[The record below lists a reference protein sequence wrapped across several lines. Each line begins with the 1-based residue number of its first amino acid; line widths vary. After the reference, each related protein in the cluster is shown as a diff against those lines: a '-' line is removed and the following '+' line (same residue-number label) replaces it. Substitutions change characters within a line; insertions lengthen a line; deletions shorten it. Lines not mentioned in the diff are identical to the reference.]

1 MEYQIITKYE
11 YHKERETIINMIKKL
26 FKDDDS
32 KITNIQDFSNHLD
45 FIFADEMT
53 NESFLILNI
62 ENGKLLSMIN
72 FLQYNNIENLWCLFS
87 VFTLKSERRKGYA
100 ENILKFGIDEVK
112 KRKAKYLLSG
122 IEADNLS
129 SIKLHEKLGFKYSGK
144 MWDELADG
152 FPENHLGYIYE
163 F

>member
-1 MEYQIITKYE
+1 
-11 YHKERETIINMIKKL
+11 
-26 FKDDDS
+26 
-32 KITNIQDFSNHLD
+32 
-45 FIFADEMT
+45 MT

-62 ENGKLLSMIN
+62 KNGKLLSMIN

-100 ENILKFGIDEVK
+100 EDILKFGVNEVK
-112 KRKAKYLLSG
+112 KKKAKYLLSG
-122 IEADNLS
+122 IEPDNLS
-129 SIKLHEKLGFKYSGK
+129 SIKLHEKVGFKYSGK
-144 MWDELADG
+144 MWNELADG

>member
-1 MEYQIITKYE
+1 MEYQIITKQE
-11 YHKERETIINMIKKL
+11 YHKYRKTIINMIKEL
-26 FKDDDS
+26 FKNDDS
-32 KITNIQDFSNHLD
+32 KIANIQDFSNHLD
-45 FIFADEMT
+45 FICADEMT

-62 ENGKLLSMIN
+62 KNGKLLSMIN

-100 ENILKFGIDEVK
+100 EDILKFGVNEVK

-122 IEADNLS
+122 IEPDNLS
-129 SIKLHEKLGFKYSGK
+129 SIKLHEKVGFKYSGK
-144 MWDELADG
+144 MWNELADG
-152 FPENHLGYIYE
+152 FQENHLGYIYE